1 MNPPVLVVAA
11 AIVDD
16 LDDPRELL
24 AARRAV
30 PARLAGRWE
39 FPGGKVNPDE
49 LPEDALHREIRE
61 ELGVRI
67 ALGDELVGPDD
78 GMWLLSPEYVMRLWL
93 AEVVDGTAE
102 PLEEHDELRWLPVR
116 QWFDVPWL
124 DADVRIV
131 DRLAD
136 RDGSGGRGQLT
147 RGGSRFACSTDRCR
161 GSSCTPP
168 TTACGRLR
176 RTSRRSARRR
186 CTRRTSSRL
195 VSTTSS

>member
-1 MNPPVLVVAA
+1 MTSPVLVVAA

-39 FPGGKVNPDE
+39 FPGGKVDGDE
-49 LPEDALHREIRE
+49 SAEDALHREIRE

-67 ALGDELVGPDD
+67 GLGDELVGPDD
-78 GMWLLSPEYVMRLWL
+78 GMWRLSDQYVMRIWL
-93 AEVVDGTAE
+93 AEIVDGTAE
-102 PLEEHDELRWLPVR
+102 PLVEHDELRWLAGH
-116 QWFDVPWL
+116 QWHDVPWL

-136 RDGSGGRGQLT
+136 QYVRLSPRG
-147 RGGSRFACSTDRCR
+147 
-161 GSSCTPP
+161 
-168 TTACGRLR
+168 
-176 RTSRRSARRR
+176 
-186 CTRRTSSRL
+186 
-195 VSTTSS
+195 